1 MAESTLKLKFLS
13 HGTLECKDLA
23 FTRRFY
29 EEFLGFE
36 VVQTSD
42 LSIWF
47 RLGGLHSYACI
58 QTPRKAVMNMFG
70 HNGIDVETDEA
81 VNECHRLVTRDAEKW
96 HLHRISK
103 PMSQHGSYSFY
114 FWDVDDNCWEI
125 LSNPPGGYKWAF
137 DQGDQPGMGHRSKTY
152 VRAPPTGG

>member
-1 MAESTLKLKFLS
+1 MGEPTLKLKFIS

-47 RLGGLHSYACI
+47 RLGGLHAYACVK
-58 QTPRKAVMNMFG
+58 TPRNAVMNMFG
-70 HNGIDVETDEA
+70 HNGLDVPTDA
-81 VNECHRLVTRDAEKW
+81 DVDECHGLVKRDAEIWK
-96 HLHRISK
+96 LHRISK
-103 PMSQHGSYSFY
+103 PTKQHGSYSFY
-114 FWDVDDNCWEI
+114 FWDADDNCWEI
-125 LSNPPGGYKWAF
+125 LSNPAGGYSWAF
-137 DQGDQPGMGHRSKTY
+137 AMGDQEGVGQRSKDFKRPFITE
-152 VRAPPTGG
+152 P